1 MDSIHATVV
10 GNNDQDELII
20 VAHIKGEKATHNSS
34 EKMSAES
41 LLKYFSDKI

>member
-1 MDSIHATVV
+1 MDTIYATVV
-10 GNNDQDELII
+10 GNNDADELVI
-20 VAHIKGEKATHNSS
+20 VAHLKGEKVIHNSS